1 MSTNTH
7 RVVRNMD
14 WDLLRTQKT
23 YCENEA
29 ANAAEIGHIY
39 DGIVSIIDAI
49 QDAAVADGL
58 ASEVEVFGSEEEA

>member
-7 RVVRNMD
+7 KAIRNID
-14 WDLLRTQKT
+14 WVLLREQKE

-29 ANAAEIGHIY
+29 ANNTEVGHIY
-39 DGIVSIIDAI
+39 DGIVSMIDAI

-58 ASEVEVFGSEEEA
+58 ATEGEVFGE